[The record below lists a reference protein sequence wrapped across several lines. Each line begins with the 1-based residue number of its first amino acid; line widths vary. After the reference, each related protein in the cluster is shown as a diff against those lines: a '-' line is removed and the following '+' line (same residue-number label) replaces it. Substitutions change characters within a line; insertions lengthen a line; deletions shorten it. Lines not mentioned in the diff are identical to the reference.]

1 MLGSLAS
8 LGSLVRMS
16 GILHERGKSIPALPL
31 RLTTVKP
38 EQVVTAIPVI
48 GMSNFLQSVAI
59 RGNQEWHTLPFLQYI
74 LATIAMDSSF
84 QSG

>member
-31 RLTTVKP
+31 RLTTP
-38 EQVVTAIPVI
+38 WFEQVVTAIPVI
-48 GMSNFLQSVAI
+48 GMSNFLLFPS
-59 RGNQEWHTLPFLQYI
+59 LQPNY
-74 LATIAMDSSF
+74 L
-84 QSG
+84 